1 VTPYTSSERQL
12 LVFPGHRI
20 GSIQLLDLTTTE
32 SRISSAPVNISAHQT
47 EIACLA
53 MNKPGTTL
61 TTVSTKGTLIRVF
74 DTNKRSQLVELCR
87 EKDVFVADMMY
98 ILTFQKMTNFDS
110 KDSYI
115 KRLFSSLFH
124 I

>member
-1 VTPYTSSERQL
+1 MTPYTSSERQL

-98 ILTFQKMTNFDS
+98 ILTFQKMTSFDS

-115 KRLFSSLFH
+115 KRLFSS
-124 I
+124 